1 MSSRRPRPAVSGKAK
16 SQVPASNEDEYDDEE
31 EYEEGEEEVKRPKT
45 KDDRILCFVPS
56 EGIDLEVIRA
66 TLPLPSFLG
75 PKASVSHGKHPS
87 VRFEGISTAPS

>member
-16 SQVPASNEDEYDDEE
+16 SQVPVDNGDEFDDEE
-31 EYEEGEEEVKRPKT
+31 EHEEEEEEVRRPKP

-87 VRFEGISTAPS
+87 VRFRGISAAPS